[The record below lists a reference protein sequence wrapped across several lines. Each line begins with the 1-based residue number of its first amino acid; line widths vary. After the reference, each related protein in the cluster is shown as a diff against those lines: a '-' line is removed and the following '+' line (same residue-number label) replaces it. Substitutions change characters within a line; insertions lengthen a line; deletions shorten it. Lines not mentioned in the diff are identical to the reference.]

1 MGENDNDDENENEK
15 RDRDRARSRRVS
27 CAGGWLVPLFREA
40 ARLVAEIPR
49 AQLQVL
55 PGTGHF
61 LVDDEPEPVPPGD
74 CGICGNRLP
83 SHGVCRKSGRCRE
96 GARGLAGGAR

>member
-49 AQLQVL
+49 VVGAFTGRYVRDGALWRRIVREMENWQCKLALRTAQHKNRRDWELTDRE
-55 PGTGHF
+55 P
-61 LVDDEPEPVPPGD
+61 LVSLT
-74 CGICGNRLP
+74 R
-83 SHGVCRKSGRCRE
+83 
-96 GARGLAGGAR
+96 